1 MAYALFWGVFG
12 WAVIAGRRV
21 MLPLL
26 FCAMSFGGFSI
37 LPPTLTGGI
46 TILPRML
53 CALAL
58 LAIVLTGAEG
68 KAKMWGAI
76 ADPRRLGLLSA
87 FMVIAMLVSIFMPRL
102 FVGHVTIVGLNSTNL
117 ELLRPSTTIYTQTI
131 YLTMS
136 YCVALAI
143 CLIAGD
149 TKGRLAI
156 ANAVVIGALCA
167 FVTGILDVA
176 THGTGLLD
184 PFRTATYRLLAD
196 GEILG
201 SSRIIG
207 LMPEASAYG
216 GLCAGLG
223 AASYFLGRAI
233 EPSGLWGKI
242 ARVAP
247 FLALGM
253 AALST
258 SSVAFLGLGMFGVV
272 AALDWL
278 IRFIRNKA
286 HDERAA
292 LFREFAVVV
301 LAFVAIGVM
310 ALLRSGLFRPVL
322 NMLDLMVLHKSQ
334 SASFVER
341 SMWNSVSLHALKDTS
356 GLGVGVGSTRSSSW
370 PVALVSGTGI
380 AGAILMVAFL
390 ARFLLASVPGA
401 AADKVSRLML
411 YGAKLSWLVVFVP
424 GAVSSPGVDFG
435 TLSAAL
441 FGIMAGMPFADRV
454 KSGSDL
460 RRKPYR
466 RRDARAPLAR

>member
-1 MAYALFWGVFG
+1 
-12 WAVIAGRRV
+12 
-21 MLPLL
+21 
-26 FCAMSFGGFSI
+26 
-37 LPPTLTGGI
+37 
-46 TILPRML
+46 
-53 CALAL
+53 
-58 LAIVLTGAEG
+58 
-68 KAKMWGAI
+68 
-76 ADPRRLGLLSA
+76 
-87 FMVIAMLVSIFMPRL
+87 
-102 FVGHVTIVGLNSTNL
+102 
-117 ELLRPSTTIYTQTI
+117 
-131 YLTMS
+131 
-136 YCVALAI
+136 
-143 CLIAGD
+143 
-149 TKGRLAI
+149 
-156 ANAVVIGALCA
+156 
-167 FVTGILDVA
+167 
-176 THGTGLLD
+176 
-184 PFRTATYRLLAD
+184 
-196 GEILG
+196 
-201 SSRIIG
+201 
-207 LMPEASAYG
+207 MPEASAYG